1 MKKLTIACA
10 VVLSSVAVTG
20 AATAANGNSGDHA
33 RNLAAKQCAA
43 EKKADKA
50 AFRAVYGDH
59 AMRDC
64 IKGQTPD
71 SSADLKNASKECK
84 AERAGDPDAFAA
96 AYGDG
101 KNAHGKCVSTKVR
114 ADRHEAV
121 ADFKNAAQE
130 CRAER
135 ELDADAFRETYGSN
149 GNDGSNGQGRNA
161 FGKCVSQ
168 KVHEA
173 EAS

>member
-20 AATAANGNSGDHA
+20 AATAANGNGGDHA

-50 AFRAVYGDH
+50 AFRAAYGDH

-64 IKGQTPD
+64 IKGT
-71 SSADLKNASKECK
+71 
-84 AERAGDPDAFAA
+84 
-96 AYGDG
+96 
-101 KNAHGKCVSTKVR
+101 TT
-114 ADRHEAV
+114 
-121 ADFKNAAQE
+121 DFKNAAQE

-135 ELDADAFRETYGSN
+135 EVDADAFRETYGSN

-161 FGKCVSQ
+161 FGKCVSK